1 MNIRISHLLANPGKC
16 LAILA
21 CLVMT
26 AQPLTAGATLNLQ
39 DADVYTLD
47 NGLQVILLEEHE
59 LPVISVQVTY
69 RVGARNEQYGLTG
82 LSHYLE
88 HMAFRA
94 TRNFPD
100 TEVVSK
106 IYAVGGEWH
115 AYTWIDQTVYYE
127 TLPAEHLDLALRIE
141 ADRMQYLLIPEDE
154 VDPERGAIFS
164 EMHSYENDPASL
176 LRDQTIATAILAHPY
191 RNNVVG
197 LESDINNVT
206 HKDLVELYR
215 NHYHPG
221 NAVLTVVGDFDA
233 AKARSRI
240 AKLFGG
246 FPKTK
251 KVPLPAT
258 REPVQDGMRRNYR
271 SVDSDQQHF
280 EIMYHAPAVGDADF
294 VPFLLLR
301 EIIAGGNGINFQH
314 GLGFSPVLDGTQLAQ
329 LDMDMSSWFHATA
342 QPFLFTIAGAVAADA
357 AQDEVEFSIEGVVES
372 LRAEPVN
379 ALSLAIAKQRLLREL
394 VFDIETSEDAAH
406 QLGYFASLDALDV
419 LLTMESRIR
428 SVSADDVWRAA
439 KKYLRPEQRSIGW
452 ASPSVIAREWLQQDV
467 PVMESGDV
475 RFADPQSAHRVTSS
489 DSRVH
494 VLTSGIPVIVDPV
507 GLTNTARL
515 SVVYPSSHIALDDGD
530 LDYSTLRSHT
540 IQAFSVLPH
549 ELDDAIQ
556 RARNSFDHA
565 GLVDAETQFP
575 ALDPWQ
581 RLQQGIVQVTGYAES
596 WPGTRVTPSAIVVVG
611 NVDPETV
618 LPRIEQAF
626 GNVKPVGRPQEP
638 PLAFRGND
646 LTISTPLPRAQSQ
659 LAYVVPA
666 PPPSDPAFDAWRMA
680 LYVLSHSYEG
690 RLGKKAISETGLL
703 YWIDGEYA
711 TDASRAWVTLAA
723 GVDPDLMQ
731 RVENIFRAELKRLVD
746 EPPTAAELA
755 EARQHFLGRHASAAQ
770 SNAEISNRYIHQ
782 WITRGELDTADSL
795 AKRLNAVDGS
805 DIRAILPT
813 LASGAFVRVRTNAP
827 NTD

>member
-1 MNIRISHLLANPGKC
+1 MNIGINHLLANPGKC

-26 AQPLTAGATLNLQ
+26 AQPVTAGATLNLQ
-39 DADVYTLD
+39 DANVYMLD
-47 NGLQVILLEEHE
+47 NGLQVVLLEEHE

-100 TEVVSK
+100 TEVVSR

-176 LRDQTIATAILAHPY
+176 LRDQTVATAILAHPY

-221 NAVLTVVGDFDA
+221 NAVLTVVGDFDT
-233 AKARSRI
+233 AKTRSRI

-246 FPKTK
+246 FAKTG

-258 REPVQDGMRRNYR
+258 REPVQEGMRRNYR

-301 EIIAGGNGINFQH
+301 EIIAGGNGTNFQH
-314 GLGFSPVLDGTQLAQ
+314 DLGFSPVLDGTLLAQ

-342 QPFLFTIAGAVAADA
+342 QPFLFTIAGAVAANATHD
-357 AQDEVEFSIEGVVES
+357 DVESSIEGAIES
-372 LRAEPVN
+372 LRVEPAN
-379 ALSLAIAKQRLLREL
+379 AFSLALAKQRLLREL
-394 VFDIETSEDAAH
+394 VFDVETNEDAAH
-406 QLGYFASLDALDV
+406 QLGYFASLDALEV
-419 LLTMESRIR
+419 LLAIESRIQA
-428 SVSADDVWRAA
+428 VTADDIWRVA
-439 KKYLRPEQRSIGW
+439 KKYLQPEQRTIGW
-452 ASPSVIAREWLQQDV
+452 ASPSTIARKWLQQAA
-467 PVMESGDV
+467 PTTQPGDV
-475 RFADPQSAHRVTSS
+475 RFAEPQPAPKATSS

-507 GLTNTARL
+507 GLTDTARL
-515 SVVYPSSHIALDDGD
+515 SVVYPSSHIALDDGE
-530 LDYSTLRSHT
+530 LDYSALRGHT
-540 IQAFSVLPH
+540 VQAFRVLPH

-556 RARNSFDHA
+556 RARNSFDRA
-565 GLVDAETQFP
+565 GLVDAETRPP

-581 RLQQGIVQVTGYAES
+581 RLQQGIDELTGYTES
-596 WPGTRVTPSAIVVVG
+596 WPGSAISPSAIFVVG
-611 NVDPETV
+611 KVDPATV
-618 LPRIEQAF
+618 LPRIENAF
-626 GNVKPVGRPQEP
+626 GNVKPVGRLPEP
-638 PLAFRGND
+638 PLAFRSND
-646 LTISTPLPRAQSQ
+646 LTLSTPLPRAQSQ
-659 LAYVVPA
+659 LAYVVAA
-666 PPPSDPAFDAWRMA
+666 PPPADPAFDAWRMA

-690 RLGKKAISETGLL
+690 RLGKKAINQAGLL
-703 YWIDGEYA
+703 YWIDGEYV

-723 GVDPDLMQ
+723 GVDPDSMQ
-731 RVENIFRAELKRLVD
+731 TVENIFRAELKRLVD

-755 EARQHFLGRHASAAQ
+755 EARQYFLGRHVSAAQ
-770 SNAEISNRYIHQ
+770 SNAEISDRYIRQ

-795 AKRLNAVDGS
+795 AKRLNAVDEP
-805 DIRAILPT
+805 DIRAILPE
-813 LASGAFVRVRTNAP
+813 LASGAFVRVSTTVP
-827 NTD
+827 DTQ